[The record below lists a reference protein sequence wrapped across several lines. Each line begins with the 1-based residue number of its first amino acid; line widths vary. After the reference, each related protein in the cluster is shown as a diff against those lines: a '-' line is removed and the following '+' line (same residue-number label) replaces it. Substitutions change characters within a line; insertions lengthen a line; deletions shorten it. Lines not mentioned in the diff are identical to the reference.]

1 MLLCRLKQTD
11 WKCIFGNYY
20 WSALL
25 VPASCRAEN
34 RLRQFR
40 RWSSKPYTGKVW
52 SDDQQTWQLTA
63 EEGQVTAFTLH
74 HADGSTAFTMQS
86 PADTLT
92 AFDESG
98 NTIPIDTFAIRYKQL
113 AQQIPQLLKA
123 ISGENE

>member
-1 MLLCRLKQTD
+1 MHFRKL
-11 WKCIFGNYY
+11 
-20 WSALL
+20 LL
-25 VPASCRAEN
+25 VGLVGAGIMSCGEPTATVSQVEFEGT
-34 RLRQFR
+34 QVYMDG
-40 RWSSKPYTGKVW
+40 KPYTGKVW